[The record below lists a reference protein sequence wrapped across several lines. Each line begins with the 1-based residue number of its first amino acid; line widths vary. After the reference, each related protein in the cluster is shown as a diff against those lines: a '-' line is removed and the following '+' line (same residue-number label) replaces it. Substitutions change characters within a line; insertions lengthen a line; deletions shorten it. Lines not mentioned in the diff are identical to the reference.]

1 MPAGPFG
8 GFIVPKPQLAYRV
21 LSKTLGATMWF
32 WMMYR
37 IKEDGAVAFGFRH
50 PWDHH
55 DDHGSHDNH
64 GDHGH
69 KENGGH

>member
-8 GFIVPKPQLAYRV
+8 GFVVPKPQMAYRV

-37 IKEDGAVAFGFRH
+37 MKEDGAVAFGLRH

-55 DDHGSHDNH
+55 GEHS
-64 GDHGH
+64 DHGH
-69 KENGGH
+69 KEESSDH